1 MNGTFRQNLATF
13 ITTILLPG
21 IPMLE
26 WGEEQAFYVLDNT
39 ADNYVF
45 GRQAMSSATAWQDH
59 GCYSVGNK
67 KFTNWDTWQP
77 GGYDV
82 GCLDDWNS
90 LDHRDPA
97 HPIRNIMKN
106 MFELRTR
113 YPVLNDGFNVQTLSK
128 HTYPIYLPGSM
139 GTATETGLWS
149 VLRSRWPGQLRIMV
163 LSSQG

>member
-1 MNGTFRQNLATF
+1 MNANIMTYL
-13 ITTILLPG
+13 
-21 IPMLE
+21 
-26 WGEEQAFYVLDNT
+26 
-39 ADNYVF
+39 
-45 GRQAMSSATAWQDH
+45 AWQDH
-59 GCYSVGNK
+59 GCYHVGNK

-139 GTATETGLWS
+139 GTATEMGLWS
-149 VLRSRWPGQLRIMV
+149 VLRSRWPGQSRNMVSNYSRLISRRIPRFYWTRARESEYMATI
-163 LSSQG
+163 SQRRSQQNVRIRLQR